1 MLRDRSGV
9 RRALSGAT
17 RALAALAVL
26 ALGIATSPASGA
38 TPATPPTTVFDPIG
52 GGYTDLSIRT
62 FAANVAAHAS
72 GPTVDI
78 LVIPAA
84 YGRKPSIRENYLF
97 AKTRTRTVRT
107 DCTKAVE
114 GSGLTCMV
122 RLVRTFT
129 RGDAKRPNLV
139 ARIEDPQLD
148 GLYFL
153 GGNQVYAMNILAGSP
168 VEDAMADAFA
178 RGVVVGGTS
187 AGDMVESMTM
197 IAGYNP
203 GFESPTALQEGA
215 PRIWWS
221 DDAHHQQRGLS
232 FGSKVGV
239 FDSHFYER
247 GRLPRLLNVTAQS
260 AERFGG
266 AGLLGFGF
274 DYGTGARIEGDTVL
288 TSPFGSSSLAVVDLG
303 TGGATHAWTGPD
315 RTLSESD
322 ALTHIVAPGDG
333 VAFDLSSRV
342 VSVNGTPVRFR
353 SPGPWPNGLLRAPGA
368 GTLMLGGDLSRP
380 RPSAATTRF
389 VQLAKASGEGRI
401 VVLTAAYA
409 NEAAARRDAAKYL
422 ANLRAAGW
430 TGGLQRVLYPQNPL
444 PSLAGVAGVMLAGGD
459 PSLLAT
465 ALDSRLKAF
474 VAGSLRSA
482 PVVLTDQAMTQAVG
496 GAYAANPNVAP
507 SGIDGA
513 AIHRFRAANA
523 RVRTGLASLPG
534 AMFVPRLGE
543 DERWGQLFGLTIAR
557 PSLLAFGIEEGTA
570 IELTPGA
577 SAVVVGEL
585 SVVTVDGRS
594 ATAMVGSNGAF
605 TDLDALLDTFAPGDR
620 VTG

>member
-1 MLRDRSGV
+1 
-9 RRALSGAT
+9 
-17 RALAALAVL
+17 
-26 ALGIATSPASGA
+26 
-38 TPATPPTTVFDPIG
+38 
-52 GGYTDLSIRT
+52 
-62 FAANVAAHAS
+62 
-72 GPTVDI
+72 VDI

-84 YGRKPSIRENYLF
+84 YGRKPSIRENYEL
-97 AKTRTRTVRT
+97 AKTRTRTVRK
-107 DCTKAVE
+107 DCTKAVA

-168 VEDAMADAFA
+168 AEDAMADAYA

-187 AGDMVESMTM
+187 AGDMVESATM

-203 GFESPTALQEGA
+203 GFDAPTGMQEGA
-215 PRIWWS
+215 PKIWWS
-221 DDAHHQQRGLS
+221 NDVHHQQRGLS
-232 FGSKVGV
+232 FGSKAGV

-274 DYGTGARIEGDTVL
+274 DYGTGARVEDDRLL
-288 TSPFGSSSLAVVDLG
+288 TGTFGSSSLAVVDLG
-303 TGGATHAWTGPD
+303 TAGATHSWAGAE
-315 RTLSESD
+315 RTLSERD

-333 VAFDLSSRV
+333 VTFDLASRIAKV
-342 VSVNGTPVRFR
+342 DGAPVRYR
-353 SPGPWPNGLLRAPGA
+353 SPGPWPNGVLRAPGA
-368 GTLMLGGDLSRP
+368 GTLMLAGDLSRP

-389 VQLAKASGEGRI
+389 VQLANASGRSRI

-409 NEAAARRDAAKYL
+409 EEGSARRDAARYL
-422 ANLRAAGW
+422 ANLRDAGW
-430 TGGLQRVLYPQNPL
+430 TGDLQRVLYPQNPL
-444 PSLAGVAGVMLAGGD
+444 PSLTGVAGVLLAGGD
-459 PSLLAT
+459 ASLLGT
-465 ALDSRLKAF
+465 SLDPRLKAF
-474 VAGSLRSA
+474 VADALRSA
-482 PVVLTDQAMTQAVG
+482 PVVLTDQAMTQAFG
-496 GAYAANPNVAP
+496 GAYAANPNVPP
-507 SGIDGA
+507 SGIDAA

-523 RVRTGLASLPG
+523 RVRTGLGYLPG
-534 AMFVPRLGE
+534 AMFVARLGE
-543 DERWGQLFGLTIAR
+543 DERWGQLYGLTIER
-557 PSLLAFGIEEGTA
+557 PGLLAFGIDEGTA
-570 IELTPGA
+570 IELPRGGP
-577 SAVVVGEL
+577 AVVVGQL

-605 TDLDALLDTFAPGDR
+605 TDLNALLDTFAPGDR
-620 VTG
+620 VAGTG